1 MQAHIEFAMERTI
14 VFRDRIDAGQRLA
27 RKLLSHRTGDPVILA
42 LPRGGVPVAFE
53 IATALKA
60 PLDLI
65 MVRKIGAP
73 SQPELALGAIA
84 DGMQPELF
92 INRDVA
98 QAMEVP
104 QAFIDA
110 EAKRQLAE
118 IDRRRRLYLA
128 GRPPVSVL
136 GKTAMVVDDGIAT
149 GATIEAAL
157 RSVRKRS
164 PRHLILAVPIA
175 PADTLDRL
183 RKEVDE
189 IVCLS
194 TPEPFRAISMF
205 YERFPQVSDDE
216 VIELL
221 QRASTLTP

>member
-1 MQAHIEFAMERTI
+1 MRETPK
-14 VFRDRIDAGQRLA
+14 VFHDRVDAGRQLA
-27 RKLLSHRTGDPVILA
+27 RELLPYRTEDPAILA

-53 IATALKA
+53 IASALKA

-73 SQPELALGAIA
+73 WQPELALGAIA
-84 DGMQPELF
+84 DGKEPELF

-98 QAMEVP
+98 QALEVP
-104 QAFIDA
+104 QAFIDT

-128 GRPPVSVL
+128 GRLPISVA
-136 GKTAMVVDDGIAT
+136 GKSAIVVDDGIAT
-149 GATIEAAL
+149 GATVEAAL
-157 RSVRKRS
+157 RSVRRRS
-164 PRHLILAVPIA
+164 PRRLILAVPVA
-175 PADTLDRL
+175 PPETLDRL
-183 RKEVDE
+183 RAEVDE

-194 TPEPFRAISMF
+194 TPEPFGAISMF
-205 YERFPQVSDDE
+205 YERFPQVGDDE

-221 QRASTLTP
+221 QRAGAVTL